1 MMLASLV
8 TFLQI
13 LELVGVAAAPLVEEP
28 LAPLRLHVEVEHGL
42 GGATPSDIF
51 GKFAHI
57 FCSIRHTNSKNCG
70 KEKKRKWKMSF
81 HFSIVFCHNTVAKS
95 LTTKKTILND
105 FLFSTF

>member
-28 LAPLRLHVEVEHGL
+28 LTPLRLHVEVEHGL